1 MLAPETSKNPRK
13 SPSQLRSRATY
24 LAILEATAH
33 ILEAEGLDAANTNR
47 IADRAGVSIGSLYQ
61 YFPGKTAIFAELIR
75 TQDAQTAERLTALVA
90 STRDQGSLET
100 HLRRL
105 IGAAIEQQFDRPRLG
120 RILDAIEPTLGDDAR
135 LLEADEA
142 ILNQVSLLLE
152 AHTTE
157 ISGPVTKTLV
167 RDVLAIAK
175 GLIDGASLAGETNV
189 DDLEDRVTR
198 ALLGY
203 LGQGSDAQESPPS

>member
-1 MLAPETSKNPRK
+1 MLAPETAKTPRK
-13 SPSQLRSRATY
+13 APRQIRSRTTY
-24 LAILEATAH
+24 FAILEATAH

-75 TQDAQTAERLTALVA
+75 AQDAQTAERLAALVTA
-90 STRDQGSLET
+90 TRDEARLET
-100 HLRRL
+100 RLRRL
-105 IGAAIEQQFDRPRLG
+105 VSAAIAQQFDRPRLG
-120 RILDAIEPTLGDDAR
+120 RILDAIEPTLGDDPS
-135 LLEADEA
+135 LLAADEA
-142 ILNQVSLLLE
+142 IQDQVALLLQ
-152 AHTTE
+152 AHMAE
-157 ISGPVTKTLV
+157 ISGPVSRTLV

-175 GLIDGASLAGETNV
+175 GLIDGASLAGETDV

-203 LGQGSDAQESPPS
+203 LRQGQGR